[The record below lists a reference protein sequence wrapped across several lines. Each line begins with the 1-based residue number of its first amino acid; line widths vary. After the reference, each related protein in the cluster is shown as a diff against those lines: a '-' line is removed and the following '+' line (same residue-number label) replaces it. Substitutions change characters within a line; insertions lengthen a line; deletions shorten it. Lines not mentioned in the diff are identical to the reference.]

1 MPYWERF
8 TILAVVVGLAVLL
21 ARFVDSRIKRLQLDP
36 AAETRYRVL
45 RRSLMVAIVFTAL
58 LAGLMVIPQVRNVAG
73 AILASGALVAI
84 VVGFAAQ
91 RTIGNFV
98 AGLMLAVTQPLRL
111 GDRVVVDGDE
121 GVVEEINLTYTFI
134 RADDDTRLVIPNEKL
149 ASDTIR
155 NATIVE
161 RMQRAEITLQVPLS
175 TDLQNVLQLLRDE
188 CATER
193 EVEVF
198 VSGLNGDATVT
209 MRALADDPG
218 NAGRLEQELRLRAHS
233 CLRRAGVFA

>member
-218 NAGRLEQELRLRAHS
+218 NAGQLEQELRLRAHS

>member
-21 ARFVDSRIKRLQLDP
+21 ARLVDSRIKRLQLDP

-58 LAGLMVIPQVRNVAG
+58 LAGLMVIPQVRDVAG

-84 VVGFAAQ
+84 FIGFAAQ

-98 AGLMLAVTQPLRL
+98 AGILIAFTQPLRI
-111 GDRVVVDGDE
+111 GDE
-121 GVVEEINLTYTFI
+121 VEVQGAKGIVEEIGLTYTWI
-134 RADDDTRLVIPNEKL
+134 RTRDYDRVAVPNEKL

-155 NATIVE
+155 NSTIRSPE
-161 RMQRAEITLQVPLS
+161 TLAEVTVQVPLAADLRAIVEQLKRKAADVYV
-175 TDLQNVLQLLRDE
+175 TDLSGN
-188 CATER
+188 ATIAVRRPVADER
-193 EVEVF
+193 EAE
-198 VSGLNGDATVT
+198 
-209 MRALADDPG
+209 RAAS
-218 NAGRLEQELRLRAHS
+218 ELRLEIHDVLRA
-233 CLRRAGVFA
+233 AGAIA